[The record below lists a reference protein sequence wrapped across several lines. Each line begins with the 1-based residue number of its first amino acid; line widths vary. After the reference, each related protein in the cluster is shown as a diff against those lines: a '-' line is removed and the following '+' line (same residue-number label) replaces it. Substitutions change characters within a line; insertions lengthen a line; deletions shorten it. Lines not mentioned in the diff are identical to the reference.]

1 MLRFLRKIVHSA
13 KGGVGGGMIDG
24 CTRSPTGTKK
34 FYRGKENGG
43 FNDFSLVAVAV
54 SKKKLSSNSFLKK
67 LPKLLSW
74 WWCNKTLIDHLKY
87 IYILEEIVTL
97 DTSQSP
103 SDRD

>member
-54 SKKKLSSNSFLKK
+54 SKKKIKFQQFSE
-67 LPKLLSW
+67 
-74 WWCNKTLIDHLKY
+74 KTAKTF
-87 IYILEEIVTL
+87 VFVVV
-97 DTSQSP
+97 
-103 SDRD
+103 

>member
-24 CTRSPTGTKK
+24 CTRSSTGTKK

-54 SKKKLSSNSFLKK
+54 PKKKKK
-67 LPKLLSW
+67 
-74 WWCNKTLIDHLKY
+74 N
-87 IYILEEIVTL
+87 
-97 DTSQSP
+97 
-103 SDRD
+103 